1 MAPCGVGGN
10 GRSLVMRSRLLNCV
24 VVVLFAGNL
33 LESTTATRSSL
44 STLAN
49 GKRLGSLRLR
59 GGGLLVKGT
68 PLAWEDSLQWL
79 SYVREHGVLQFI
91 HTYNQRKDRCN
102 EKLLWGEEL
111 EYPIMKIDKEAK
123 TVKLSL
129 RAEEVLETLRAREEL
144 SGRSDNRKEASAWHP
159 EYGSWMV
166 EGTPRMPFGGFVRDL
181 RRVELSM
188 RLRRRRLLAA
198 LHEDEIA
205 PSVTAFP
212 LMGLPDSTHP
222 ATDPNGPVA
231 TSDGCSD
238 ELINSHPR
246 FATLTA
252 NIRKRRGR
260 KVHIKAPLYID
271 TNTEQRLVAEA
282 APNGEQELYM
292 SGLPDEVRK
301 RKHTIEMD
309 AMSYGMGM
317 CCLQVTFQARD
328 IKESRHLYDQLAVL
342 TPIMLALSAATPILH
357 GRLADTDVRWA
368 TIAASVDDRTP
379 QERGLEAC
387 EPTHKG
393 QTAWMA
399 GGGKRK
405 LSKSRYESIS
415 SYICNCKDGTENRS
429 ATDKYNDI
437 ECAVDEAAMA
447 TLLAAG
453 VDQRLARHI
462 AHLFVRDPLVIFS
475 ERIHLADSEVTD
487 HFENIQSTNWQTVRW
502 KPPPPNSDIGWRVE
516 FRSME
521 AQLTDFENAALTVM
535 TVLLSR
541 VLLYFRLNL
550 YVPLSKVDEN
560 MATAHKRDAVL
571 REKFWFRKHMAEP
584 EAAKAAEEEE
594 EEEEAE
600 MMSISEILTGKGS
613 HFPGL
618 LPLVFAYLDNI
629 GCDSG
634 TRDTVRRYAM
644 LLEKR
649 ACGKVKTTARF
660 VRDFVDA
667 HPAYQHDSVITQEIA
682 YDLMVA
688 SASIGE
694 GTLQAPDLLGDV
706 VIEKVCADG
715 AYEVPLESE
724 PLDQLQRKALIQK
737 YSMRAESD
745 KAGGLTVSDG
755 WKSPRNA
762 SPSPHAHTAEEGV
775 DKLKQNFQLRR
786 EWSRVEAGT
795 DAEVDVPLSHV
806 SCTCA
811 QGEGRERDRDSDSDS
826 LTTRERGDC
835 PSHATVGNSP

>member
-1 MAPCGVGGN
+1 MWTA
-10 GRSLVMRSRLLNCV
+10 V
-24 VVVLFAGNL
+24 VVVLSVGSL
-33 LESTTATRSSL
+33 LTANATRSSFSL
-44 STLAN
+44 LAD
-49 GKRLGSLRLR
+49 GRRRQGALRLR

-91 HTYNQRKDRCN
+91 HTFNQRKERSN

-111 EYPIMKIDKEAK
+111 EYPILKIDKNEK

-129 RAEEVLETLRAREEL
+129 RGDEVLETLRHREEE

-188 RLRRRRLLAA
+188 RLRRRRLIAA
-198 LHEDEIA
+198 LEDDEIA

-212 LMGLPDSTHP
+212 LMGLPDTTHP
-222 ATDPNGPVA
+222 PSTTNGFVA
-231 TSDGCSD
+231 QSEFCSD
-238 ELINSHPR
+238 ELINPHPR

-260 KVHIKAPLYID
+260 KVHIKVPLYID
-271 TNTEQRLVAEA
+271 TKTEERLLTEKMA
-282 APNGEQELYM
+282 NGDDDLYM
-292 SGLPDEVRK
+292 SGLPDVMCK

-309 AMSYGMGM
+309 SMCFGMGM

-328 IKESRHLYDQLAVL
+328 IQESRHLYDQLAVL
-342 TPIMLALSAATPILH
+342 TPIMLALSAATPILK

-379 QERGLEAC
+379 QERGLDIC

-393 QTAWMA
+393 QTSWMA

-405 LSKSRYESIS
+405 LEKSRYESIS
-415 SYICNCKDGTENRS
+415 SYICNCKAGAEDKS
-429 ATDKYNDI
+429 ATNKYNDI
-437 ECAVDEAAMA
+437 DCPVDEAAMA

-453 VDQRLARHI
+453 VDKTLSQHV

-475 ERIHLADSEVTD
+475 ERIHLADSENTD

-521 AQLTDFENAALTVM
+521 SQLTDFENAALTVI

-560 MATAHKRDAVL
+560 MATAHTRDAVL
-571 REKFWFRKHMAEP
+571 NQKFWFRKHMADA
-584 EAAKAAEEEE
+584 EADVAGDEDECEL
-594 EEEEAE
+594 
-600 MMSISEILTGKGS
+600 MTISEILTGKGA

-618 LPLVFAYLDNI
+618 LPLVFAYLDSI
-629 GCDSG
+629 GCDTA
-634 TRDTVRRYAM
+634 TRDTVRRYAK

-649 ACGKVKTTARF
+649 AAGKVQTTASFIRSF
-660 VRDFVDA
+660 VKS
-667 HPAYQHDSVITQEIA
+667 HPAYKHDSVVSQEIA
-682 YDLMVA
+682 HDLMVA
-688 SASIGE
+688 SAAIGE
-694 GTLQAPDLLGDV
+694 GRLDARELLGDDV
-706 VIEKVCADG
+706 VIEPIYADG
-715 AYEVPLESE
+715 AYEVPLESV
-724 PLDQLQRKALIQK
+724 PLDMQQRKELIAK
-737 YSMRAESD
+737 YSRRAESD
-745 KAGGLTVSDG
+745 KQSGKTVSDG
-755 WKSPRNA
+755 WTAPDLDHQSPLHVSSLQRSLSDA
-762 SPSPHAHTAEEGV
+762 AMKGSRRT
-775 DKLKQNFQLRR
+775 QIRR
-786 EWSRVEAGT
+786 EWSRDEHGT
-795 DAEVDVPLSHV
+795 DTLVDVPLAHGG
-806 SCTCA
+806 CTCPHMA
-811 QGEGRERDRDSDSDS
+811 ADSSASEDSDQVSNFQRS
-826 LTTRERGDC
+826 DC
-835 PSHATVGNSP
+835 PTHAHPAQ